1 MYPFLYFIFY
11 FFGHR
16 RWGAGGRAYALDFQ
30 HAVAQR
36 KVDAPAGLARPAVHP
51 SRHVTLFTPLYLQNR
66 CPDRCQILHTHS
78 SDGISQ
84 LTFSYGPHLAP
95 LFDIYK
101 KYIIKL
107 KTHKQSISKGK
118 VLFHTYIP
126 FPHPKPRSLS
136 LGLDGPLRC
145 KRLLLFCHAWLSERV
160 QGILLT

>member
-1 MYPFLYFIFY
+1 MRLIFSTLW
-11 FFGHR
+11 HR
-16 RWGAGGRAYALDFQ
+16 EKLTPLRDLLDQ
-30 HAVAQR
+30 
-36 KVDAPAGLARPAVHP
+36 L
-51 SRHVTLFTPLYLQNR
+51 SIRHVMSHFSPLSISRIVALIDAKF
-66 CPDRCQILHTHS
+66 CIHS

-145 KRLLLFCHAWLSERV
+145 KRLLLFCHAWLSNRV